1 MLGKTRSPF
10 TRKTSVL
17 FAPQGARK
25 TLAMHVLLA
34 TSELNPYSKTG
45 GLADMVS
52 ALARALAGTGLRVS
66 VVTPLYRGMAKSHP
80 GIEPTSWRWA
90 IPMGNSLVEGRFHC
104 QKPSPNLTL
113 WFVEQAGF
121 FDRPGVYAEDG
132 RDYADNA
139 ARFIFLSRAALI
151 LARHLPEPPKVLH
164 CHDWQT
170 GLIPILARHAQLQTG
185 WTQAPR
191 TIFTIHNLA
200 FQGSFPAS
208 SWGLTGLPTDWL
220 HLESA
225 LHYERVNFLK
235 AGLTQ
240 SQAITTVS
248 PTYAQEILTPEYGCG
263 LEGLLLKRYNDLSGI
278 LNGVDHEEWSPG
290 SDPALAVPFTA
301 EDTAGKAVCKAALQR
316 ELGLPENPALP
327 LFANISRLTDQKGSA
342 LIVQTLRSL
351 LDAGEALQ
359 FALLGSGE
367 RSLENAFRDLSKR
380 FPDQVAARIGFDPA
394 LSHRIE
400 AGADFYLMPSRFE
413 PCGLNQLY
421 SLRYGAIPIVRAT
434 GGLQDSVIDP
444 RENAAQATGI
454 KFIPSTEAALQK
466 AILKALALW
475 KEPAWLQHVR
485 HNGMTADF
493 SWEKQA
499 AEYVALYE
507 SVCRE

>member
-1 MLGKTRSPF
+1 
-10 TRKTSVL
+10 
-17 FAPQGARK
+17 
-25 TLAMHVLLA
+25 MHVLLA

-52 ALARALAGTGLRVS
+52 ALARALARPATGAGLKVS
-66 VVTPLYRGMAKSHP
+66 VVTPLYRGVTEAHP
-80 GIEPTSWRWA
+80 GIEPTSWRLA
-90 IPMGNSLVEGRFHC
+90 IPLGDGLVEGRFHC
-104 QKPSPNLTL
+104 CKPSANLTL
-113 WFVEQAGF
+113 WFVEQPGF
-121 FDRPGVYAEDG
+121 FDRAGLYNESN

-151 LARHLPEPPKVLH
+151 LARHLPDPPTVLH

-170 GLIPILARHAQLQTG
+170 GLIPILARHARLQAG
-185 WTQAPR
+185 WTQPPR
-191 TIFTIHNLA
+191 TVFTIHNLA

-208 SWGLTGLPTDWL
+208 TWGLTGLPSDWL

-225 LHYERVNFLK
+225 LHFERVNFLK

-240 SQAITTVS
+240 AQAITTVS

-278 LNGVDHEEWSPG
+278 LNGVDYEEWNSA
-290 SDPALAVPFTA
+290 SDPALPAAFSAGNP
-301 EDTAGKAVCKAALQR
+301 AGKAVCKATLQR
-316 ELGLPENPALP
+316 ELGLPDRSDVP
-327 LFANISRLTDQKGSA
+327 LFANISRLTDQKGSS
-342 LIVQTLRSL
+342 LIVETVRAL
-351 LDAGEALQ
+351 LDAGESLQ

-367 RSLENAFRDLSKR
+367 KALENAFRDLARR
-380 FPDQVAARIGFDPA
+380 FPDQVAVRIGFDPA

-434 GGLQDSVIDP
+434 GGLKDSVVDP
-444 RENAAQATGI
+444 RDNAAQATGI
-454 KFIPSTEAALQK
+454 QFAPYSATALQK
-466 AILKALALW
+466 AMMKALALW
-475 KEPAWLQHVR
+475 QEPAWLRHIR

-493 SWEKQA
+493 SWEKQS
-499 AEYVALYE
+499 AEYVALYD

>member
-1 MLGKTRSPF
+1 
-10 TRKTSVL
+10 
-17 FAPQGARK
+17 
-25 TLAMHVLLA
+25 MHVLLA

-52 ALARALAGTGLRVS
+52 ALARALAGTGLQVS
-66 VVTPLYRGMAKSHP
+66 VVTPLYRGITKTFP
-80 GIEPTSWRWA
+80 GIEATSWRWD
-90 IPMGNSLVEGRFHC
+90 IPMGDSLVEGRFHC

-121 FDRPGVYAEDG
+121 FDRPGLYGEVG
-132 RDYADNA
+132 RDYADNS

-151 LARHLPEPPKVLH
+151 LARHLPEPPKVVH

-185 WTQAPR
+185 WTQPPR
-191 TIFTIHNLA
+191 TIFTVHNLA
-200 FQGSFPAS
+200 FQGSFPAA
-208 SWGLTGLPTDWL
+208 SWGLTGLPSDWL

-225 LHYERVNFLK
+225 LHFERVNFLK

-240 SQAITTVS
+240 AQAITTVS
-248 PTYAQEILTPEYGCG
+248 PNYAREILTPEYGCG
-263 LEGLLLKRYNDLSGI
+263 LEGLLLKRYNDLGGI
-278 LNGVDHEEWSPG
+278 LNGVDYEEWNSG
-290 SDPALAVPFTA
+290 SDPALPANFSA
-301 EDTAGKAVCKAALQR
+301 QDLSGKATCKAALQR
-316 ELGLPENPALP
+316 EMGLPEDSGVP

-342 LIVQTLRSL
+342 LIIQTLRSL
-351 LDAGEALQ
+351 IDAGESLQ
-359 FALLGSGE
+359 FALLGSGD
-367 RSLENAFRDLSKR
+367 RALENAFGDLAKR
-380 FPDQVAARIGFDPA
+380 FPTQVAARIGFDPA

-434 GGLQDSVIDP
+434 GGLQDSVVDP
-444 RENAAQATGI
+444 RDNAAQATGI
-454 KFIPSTEAALQK
+454 KFTTYSAAALHK
-466 AILKALALW
+466 AVLKALALW
-475 KEPAWLQHVR
+475 KEPAWLQHLR

-493 SWEKQA
+493 SWEKQS

>member
-1 MLGKTRSPF
+1 
-10 TRKTSVL
+10 
-17 FAPQGARK
+17 
-25 TLAMHVLLA
+25 MHVLLA

-66 VVTPLYRGMAKSHP
+66 VVTPLYRGMVDSNSS
-80 GIEPTSWRWA
+80 IEPTSWRWA
-90 IPMGNSLVEGRFHC
+90 IPMGDSLVEGRFHC
-104 QKPSPNLTL
+104 YKPSPNLTL

-121 FDRPGVYAEDG
+121 FDRPGLYGEGG
-132 RDYADNA
+132 RDYADNS

-151 LARHLPEPPKVLH
+151 LARHLPDPPKVLH

-170 GLIPILARHAQLQTG
+170 GLIPILASHARLQTG
-185 WTQAPR
+185 WALPPR
-191 TIFTIHNLA
+191 TVFTIHNLA

-208 SWGLTGLPTDWL
+208 SWGLSGLPADWL
-220 HLESA
+220 HIESA
-225 LHYERVNFLK
+225 LHFNRVNFLK

-248 PTYAQEILTPEYGCG
+248 PTYAQEILTAEYGCG
-263 LEGLLLKRYNDLSGI
+263 LEGLLLKRYNDLGGI
-278 LNGVDHEEWSPG
+278 LNGVDYEEWNSA
-290 SDPALAVPFTA
+290 SDPALPAAFSA
-301 EDTAGKAVCKAALQR
+301 QDLSGKAVCKAALQR
-316 ELGLPENPALP
+316 EMGLPENPNIP
-327 LFANISRLTDQKGSA
+327 LFANISRLTEQKGSA
-342 LIVQTLRSL
+342 LIIQTIGSL
-351 LDAGEALQ
+351 IAAGESLQ
-359 FALLGSGE
+359 FVQLGSGE
-367 RSLENAFRDLSKR
+367 PTLENAFRDLAQR
-380 FPDQVAARIGFDPA
+380 FPDQVAARIGFDPG

-444 RENAAQATGI
+444 RDNAAQATGI
-454 KFIPSTEAALQK
+454 KFIPSTEAALKK
-466 AILKALALW
+466 AVLKALALW
-475 KEPAWLQHVR
+475 KEPAWLQHIR

-493 SWEKQA
+493 SWEKQS

>member
-1 MLGKTRSPF
+1 
-10 TRKTSVL
+10 
-17 FAPQGARK
+17 
-25 TLAMHVLLA
+25 MHVLLA

-52 ALARALAGTGLRVS
+52 ALSRALAGSNLQVS
-66 VVTPLYRGMAKSHP
+66 VITPLYRGMAQAHP
-80 GIEPTSWRWA
+80 AIEATSWRLA
-90 IPMGNSLVEGRFHC
+90 IPLGDGLVEGRFHC
-104 QKPSPNLTL
+104 QKLSPNLTF

-121 FDRPGVYAEDG
+121 FDRPGIYNEG
-132 RDYADNA
+132 NRDYADNA

-151 LARHLPEPPKVLH
+151 LARHLPNPPTVLH

-170 GLIPILARHAQLQTG
+170 GLIPILARHAQWHSGWARPPQTV
-185 WTQAPR
+185 
-191 TIFTIHNLA
+191 FTIHNLA
-200 FQGSFPAS
+200 FQGSFPAA
-208 SWGLTGLPTDWL
+208 SWGLTGLPSDWL

-225 LHYERVNFLK
+225 LHFERVNFLK

-240 SQAITTVS
+240 AQAITTVS
-248 PTYAQEILTPEYGCG
+248 PNYAREILTPEYGCG
-263 LEGLLLKRYNDLSGI
+263 LDGLLLKRYNDLSGI
-278 LNGVDHEEWSPG
+278 LNGVDYEEWNSA
-290 SDPALAVPFTA
+290 SDPALPSGFSAQ
-301 EDTAGKAVCKAALQR
+301 DLSGKAMCKAALQR
-316 ELGLPENPALP
+316 ELGLPEDPEVP

-342 LIVQTLRSL
+342 LILQTIRALI
-351 LDAGEALQ
+351 DAGEFLQ

-367 RSLENAFRDLSKR
+367 RALENAFADLAKR
-380 FPDQVAARIGFDPA
+380 FPNQVAARIGFDPA

-444 RENAAQATGI
+444 RDNAAQATGI
-454 KFIPSTEAALQK
+454 KFTTYSAAALQK
-466 AILKALALW
+466 AVLKALALW
-475 KEPAWLQHVR
+475 KEPAWLQHIR